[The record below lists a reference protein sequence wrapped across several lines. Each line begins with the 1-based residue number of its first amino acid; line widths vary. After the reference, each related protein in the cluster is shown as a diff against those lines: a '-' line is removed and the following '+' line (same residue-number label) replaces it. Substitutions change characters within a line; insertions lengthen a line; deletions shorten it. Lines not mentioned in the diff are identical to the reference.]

1 MEFSSCYLSINDRTP
16 TKKDF
21 EKIEQNFAKKI
32 GKNYFL
38 VSTELT
44 KDFFWLSARYD
55 SKIPRSDIVV
65 NVRDFSLED
74 NPRKEDQ
81 VEPRKQFFSL
91 YDFNRDV
98 LYVSS
103 LKNKNIFEEII
114 NLYTV
119 DVISIKNIIKDIDEF
134 YAQISSIQKICF
146 SSVKRDLFSSHG
158 LLQQSLCDNY
168 AMEEPEYF
176 SIEAIYK
183 KSLDSKIKNVISCLR
198 QQKSQGKLKKIII
211 QGKDDQGFEKI
222 FNEGTFVNKINVDY
236 SSDEDN
242 TGMIDEELIKNSL
255 LRKLE
260 INV

>member
-1 MEFSSCYLSINDRTP
+1 MEFSSCYLSIGDRKP
-16 TKKDF
+16 EKKDF
-21 EKIEQNFAKKI
+21 EKIEQNFAEKI

-38 VSTELT
+38 ISTELT
-44 KDFFWLSARYD
+44 NNFFWLSARYD
-55 SKIPRSDIVV
+55 SKMPRSDIVV
-65 NVRDFSLED
+65 NVIDFSLED

-91 YDFNRDV
+91 YDFNKDV

-103 LKNKNIFEEII
+103 LKNKSTFEEILKQYVAE
-114 NLYTV
+114 N
-119 DVISIKNIIKDIDEF
+119 ISIKNIIKDIDEF
-134 YAQISSIQKICF
+134 YTQVSSIQKIYF
-146 SSVKRDLFSSHG
+146 SSVARDLFSSRG

-168 AMEEPEYF
+168 AMEEPECF

-198 QQKSQGKLKKIII
+198 KQKSQGKLKKIII

-222 FNEGTFVNKINVDY
+222 FNEGIFVNKINIDY
-236 SSDEDN
+236 SSDGDDA
-242 TGMIDEELIKNSL
+242 GMIDEELIKNSL